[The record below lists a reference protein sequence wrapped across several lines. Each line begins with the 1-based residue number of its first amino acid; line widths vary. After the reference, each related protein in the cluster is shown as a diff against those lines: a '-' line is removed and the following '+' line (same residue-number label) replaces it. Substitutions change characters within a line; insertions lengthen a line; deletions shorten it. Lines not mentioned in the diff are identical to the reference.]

1 MPDDANLSELLD
13 DDKLPAEYPPDRP
26 LGVDEEAL
34 TARGEQTDEPL
45 EERMRR
51 EEPDVAVTG
60 PADDS
65 VGPLVAP
72 GGEEGLDVTKEE
84 VASEIG
90 NGSDQDFIDAG
101 DIASGDTTT
110 RDVAT
115 ERVDPR
121 SAEEEAVHLTED
133 PPLGDGD
140 GYV

>member
-26 LGVDEEAL
+26 LGVDEEEL

-60 PADDS
+60 LADDP
-65 VGPLVAP
+65 VAPLVAP

-90 NGSDQDFIDAG
+90 NGSDQDALDVSDMAT
-101 DIASGDTTT
+101 GDTTT

>member
-26 LGVDEEAL
+26 LGVDEEEL
-34 TARGEQTDEPL
+34 TPRGEQTDEPL
-45 EERMRR
+45 KERMRR

-60 PADDS
+60 LADDPI
-65 VGPLVAP
+65 GPLVAP
-72 GGEEGLDVTKEE
+72 GGDEGLDLTKDE
-84 VASEIG
+84 VAFEAG
-90 NGSDQDFIDAG
+90 DRSDQDHFDAD

-115 ERVDPR
+115 ERVEPR

-140 GYV
+140 GYL

>member
-45 EERMRR
+45 EERIRR

-60 PADDS
+60 LADDS

-72 GGEEGLDVTKEE
+72 GGGQGLDVTKDE
-84 VASEIG
+84 VALEAG
-90 NGSDQDFIDAG
+90 DGSDQDYLDAD

-121 SAEEEAVHLTED
+121 SAEEEAVHLTDD

-140 GYV
+140 GYL